1 MKKSNDKFMN
11 EVKKDKELKKLIDKN
26 ENKNKNIEKELEETT
41 MCFFCRNKINLTKFD
56 KPYGKTCC
64 VIEDY
69 FYINSADSS
78 LKNELK
84 KVFESNL
91 EKFEFYDSK
100 MIKNNIAYLRI
111 VSCGHYMHESCFLQS
126 SQTDTFYS
134 KCPLCEKPINNLLPP
149 FTYFYGK
156 DKYFNPIKLINILNR
171 KEIIKKNKNKDF
183 SVFKAEAIKNITLI
197 IVSEYD
203 FNIKYLKYSELVE
216 GIFMNCKS
224 YINFLINLYFSE
236 GTTFQ
241 KKQLIDNIRINILSI
256 RYLINFGVVD
266 ITEVMSYIHKI
277 IDTLIEGPNNN
288 INIIKKFENC
298 YYDINFDKLLFSFLI
313 LLDFDEFK
321 KIFKYIINWLL
332 PYLSLWLCLR
342 HYIVL
347 KNEFCSLHGELIE
360 KISIDDFKQYLKD
373 NNKQMNDY
381 IILYL
386 KKLVIISELTK
397 IDNKN
402 NEDNYNI
409 KEISIQDLFSLLNM
423 ENIYQS
429 VSKNDNGEIVFI
441 DLIDKLP
448 KILTSEIKYK
458 NNVFNDYDKIFNSM
472 INNIKNIKQEKYL
485 VKINILSNFIPY
497 IFEII
502 ELIHY

>member
-1 MKKSNDKFMN
+1 M
-11 EVKKDKELKKLIDKN
+11 
-26 ENKNKNIEKELEETT
+26 
-41 MCFFCRNKINLTKFD
+41 
-56 KPYGKTCC
+56 
-64 VIEDY
+64 
-69 FYINSADSS
+69 
-78 LKNELK
+78 
-84 KVFESNL
+84 
-91 EKFEFYDSK
+91 
-100 MIKNNIAYLRI
+100 
-111 VSCGHYMHESCFLQS
+111 
-126 SQTDTFYS
+126 
-134 KCPLCEKPINNLLPP
+134 
-149 FTYFYGK
+149 
-156 DKYFNPIKLINILNR
+156 
-171 KEIIKKNKNKDF
+171 
-183 SVFKAEAIKNITLI
+183 
-197 IVSEYD
+197 
-203 FNIKYLKYSELVE
+203 
-216 GIFMNCKS
+216 
-224 YINFLINLYFSE
+224 INLYFSE

-360 KISIDDFKQYLKD
+360 KISIDDFKQNLKD

-485 VKINILSNFIPY
+485 VKIYFY
-497 IFEII
+497 C
-502 ELIHY
+502 